1 MTTQAQTEIQN
12 KFIKG
17 LTWKLL
23 WSILVAVITITGS
36 IITGFQSLKDDVKDL
51 KIEIRNV
58 RYEVRAAIDSVK
70 YKQNIRAIE
79 TDAKFQRIDDKLNT
93 IQSNTG
99 KH

>member
-1 MTTQAQTEIQN
+1 MTTQTEIQN

-23 WSILVAVITITGS
+23 WSILVSVITITSS
-36 IITGFQSLKDDVKDL
+36 IIMGFQSLKDDVKDL
-51 KIEIRNV
+51 KAEIKSV
-58 RYEVRAAIDSVK
+58 RYEFKAAIDTVK
-70 YKQNIRAIE
+70 YRQSIRAIE

-93 IQSNTG
+93 IQNNTD